1 MKLNI
6 DCIRDIMIVIED
18 LDFKQSINID
28 RLCECLPNYS
38 EDELHYTS
46 LKLYEAGFIDA
57 IVISIMSVPG
67 EMIKCIN
74 ELTYNG
80 HVFLDNIRN
89 DNVFA
94 ETKSRIAKA
103 VGSASIDVI
112 AQVAVSVLRSKLG
125 I

>member
-6 DCIRDIMIVIED
+6 DCIRDIMLVIED

-28 RLCECLPNYS
+28 GLCECLPEYS

-46 LKLYEAGFIDA
+46 LKLYEAGLIDA
-57 IVISIMSVPG
+57 LTVSLMPVMG
-67 EMIKCIN
+67 EQIKCIN
-74 ELTYNG
+74 ELTYDG
-80 HVFLDNIRN
+80 HVLLDNIRS
-89 DNVFA
+89 DNIFK
-94 ETKSRIAKA
+94 ETKSKIAKA

-112 AQVAVSVLRSKLG
+112 AQVALSVVRSKLG